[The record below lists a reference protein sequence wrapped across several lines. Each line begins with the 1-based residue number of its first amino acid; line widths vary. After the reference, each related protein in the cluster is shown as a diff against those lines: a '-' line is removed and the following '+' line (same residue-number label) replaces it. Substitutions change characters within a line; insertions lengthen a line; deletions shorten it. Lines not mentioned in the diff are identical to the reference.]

1 MTAALVS
8 LWEETMTT
16 YTAWGFD
23 FADGS
28 GITAAQLIAQGCN
41 FVCRYLSGTP
51 GSGKDISSSEISN
64 YKAAGINVV
73 FNWETGGQE
82 ISEAQGVSDAQAAQS
97 ELNELASQ
105 SGVSAVASAPIIFS
119 CDAAPDAT
127 VDADSVAYMR
137 GVNSVIGLARSGGY
151 GGYGAIQA
159 MFNAGVITYGWQ
171 TYAWSGG
178 MWDSRAQ
185 LQQYQNNVTVGS
197 TSVDRDRATAA
208 DYGQCQ
214 WSVSAPPPPAMPTY
228 DVPTGLRAVL
238 PTVVTLTL
246 SWDQPANVDN
256 TGDIQA
262 TYHVQFA
269 DAWDNIL
276 VDQSLLETSIQVQA
290 HAPGTYNFRVAV
302 HQSAT
307 HNGSATTPWFPITL

>member
-1 MTAALVS
+1 
-8 LWEETMTT
+8 MTT

-23 FADGS
+23 FANGG

-51 GSGKDISSSEISN
+51 GSGKDISATEINN
-64 YKAAGINVV
+64 YKAAGISVV
-73 FNWETGGQE
+73 FNWETSGQE

-105 SGVSAVASAPIIFS
+105 SGVPAVASAPIIFS
-119 CDAAPDAT
+119 CDVAPDSA
-127 VDADSVAYMR
+127 VDADSVAYMQ
-137 GVNSVIGLARSGGY
+137 GVNSVIGLTRSGGY

-178 MWDSRAQ
+178 MWDLRAQ
-185 LQQYQNNVTVGS
+185 LQQYQNDVTIGPA
-197 TSVDRDRATAA
+197 TMDRDRATAA

-214 WSVSAPPPPAMPTY
+214 WSVPPVKPTY
-228 DVPTGLRAVL
+228 DAPTGLRAVL
-238 PTVVTLTL
+238 PTAVTLTL

-256 TGDIQA
+256 AGDIQA

-276 VDQSLLETSIQVQA
+276 VDQSLPENSIQVAA

-307 HNGSATTPWFPITL
+307 HNGSATTPWFPINL

>member
-1 MTAALVS
+1 
-8 LWEETMTT
+8 MTT

-23 FADGS
+23 FSDGS

-105 SGVSAVASAPIIFS
+105 SGVPAVASAPIIFS

-127 VDADSVAYMR
+127 VDADSVAYMQ

-171 TYAWSGG
+171 TYA
-178 MWDSRAQ
+178 
-185 LQQYQNNVTVGS
+185 
-197 TSVDRDRATAA
+197 
-208 DYGQCQ
+208 CQ
-214 WSVSAPPPPAMPTY
+214 WSSPVMPTY
-228 DVPTGLRAVL
+228 DIPTGLTAVL

-256 TGDIQA
+256 TGDVNA